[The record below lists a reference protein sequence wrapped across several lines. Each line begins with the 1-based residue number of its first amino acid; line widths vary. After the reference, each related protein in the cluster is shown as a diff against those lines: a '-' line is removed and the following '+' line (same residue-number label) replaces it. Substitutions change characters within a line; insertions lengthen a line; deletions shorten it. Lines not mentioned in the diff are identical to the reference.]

1 MPSHDVQLIAAY
13 RNCVARGA
21 TKEQLEAFI
30 ERCREQWIGNAAML
44 SVVNNLKNH
53 Y

>member
-30 ERCREQWIGNAAML
+30 ERCREQWAGDTAML
-44 SVVNNLKNH
+44 AVVNGLQNH
-53 Y
+53 